1 MKGARSRTS
10 PLITI
15 LPVALPVIALGM
27 GCFWGLSAAGL
38 FDLDEGLYA
47 TAARQMVESGDWL
60 VPRVGTGVFFDKP
73 PLTYW
78 LQALCM
84 KVFGFTPLA
93 ARLPSAVAALLT
105 AWLIWQWAKRRGIE
119 RVGWLALMIY
129 PLCPLTMGLARQA
142 IMDSL
147 LTLWFTLAVVGW
159 VEGYTGDRRGYLLM
173 ALGAGLAT
181 MTKGL
186 IGLLLPGAALVL
198 WILLRR
204 DWAELKRIP
213 WLSAFGIYLLIVLPW
228 HLAVWRAAGDL
239 FVREYIIHHH
249 IQRFLGKDF
258 GHVAPFWFYIPILL
272 VGMYPWSAFVPVI
285 GWQAMS
291 GWRCERD
298 KLCCAWAMW
307 AFWAVVVVV
316 FFSLSKSKLPGYVL
330 PAVPALTLLTALRLH
345 SLWKVPNGLRA
356 GEAALMGFTGLILS
370 GVFALAGVLGWQWRG
385 QQSIELMGKSVP
397 TDVAQAV
404 AHMSPFALMLA
415 ALFLLSVFVLFARWS
430 STPRVTGAAILFALL
445 FVFLVG
451 HDGLPRW
458 NAYDI
463 EPLHQVGRS
472 LVPALEQ
479 GQSVA
484 IYAFEPS
491 RPSLRFIMG
500 HPAQISEP
508 GTPEELKRTLHSLSG
523 EGYILTEKRHALP
536 ADLPCHP
543 VLEREAGRWVLYR
556 CEPSVK

>member
-1 MKGARSRTS
+1 MNARSRTS

-27 GCFWGLSAAGL
+27 GCFFGLSAAGL

-78 LQALCM
+78 LQAICM

-93 ARLPSAVAALLT
+93 ARMPSALAATLT
-105 AWLIWQWAKRRGIE
+105 AVLIWQWAKRRGLE
-119 RVGWLALMIY
+119 RVGWLALLIY

-147 LTLWFTLAVVGW
+147 LTLWFTLTVIGW
-159 VEGYTGDRRGYLLM
+159 VEGYTRDRRWYLLM
-173 ALGAGLAT
+173 AAGAGLAT

-186 IGLLLPGAALVL
+186 IGLLLPGGALAL

-204 DWAELKRIP
+204 DWAELRRIP
-213 WLSAFGIYLLIVLPW
+213 WLPALGIYLLIVLPW

-258 GHVAPFWFYIPILL
+258 GHVAPFWFYIPMLL
-272 VGMYPWSAFVPVI
+272 VGMYPWSAFAPII
-285 GWQAMS
+285 GWQALS
-291 GWRCERD
+291 GWRGERE
-298 KLCCAWAMW
+298 KTSCAWAMW
-307 AFWAVVVVV
+307 AFWALVVVV
-316 FFSLSKSKLPGYVL
+316 FFSLSRSKLPGYVL
-330 PAVPALTLLTALRLH
+330 PAVPALTLLVALRLH
-345 SLWKVPNGLRA
+345 ALWRVPNGLRP
-356 GEAALMGFTGLILS
+356 GEAALMGFTGLLLS
-370 GVFALAGVLGWQWRG
+370 AVFALAGVLGWQWQEQRTPV
-385 QQSIELMGKSVP
+385 LMGKSVP
-397 TDVAQAV
+397 TDVVQAIT
-404 AHMSPFALMLA
+404 HMAPFALMIG
-415 ALFLLSVFVLFARWS
+415 ALFLLSVVVLFARWS
-430 STPRVTGAAILFALL
+430 STPRVTGAAILFGLL
-445 FVFLVG
+445 FAFLVG

-463 EPLHQVGRS
+463 EPLHRLGRS

-479 GQSVA
+479 GKPVV

-491 RPSLRFIMG
+491 RPSLRFVMG
-500 HPAQISEP
+500 HPRQVTEL
-508 GTPEELKRTLHSLSG
+508 GTPEELRRVLQGTSG
-523 EGYILTEKRHALP
+523 GYILAEKRNPPP
-536 ADLPCHP
+536 ADLPCR
-543 VLEREAGRWVLYR
+543 LATEREAGRWVLYR
-556 CEPSVK
+556 CDPSEK